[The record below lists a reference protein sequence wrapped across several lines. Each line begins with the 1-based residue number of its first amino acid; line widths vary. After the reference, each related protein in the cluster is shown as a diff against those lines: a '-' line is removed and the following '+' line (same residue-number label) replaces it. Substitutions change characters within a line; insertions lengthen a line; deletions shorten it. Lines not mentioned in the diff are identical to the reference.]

1 MSGQPQEMRYAD
13 DLEGLAYL
21 EGVMSRTGRIVGV
34 DGLTDYWRTV
44 IMALIAVAKRYAALP
59 DLVKRGA
66 R

>member
-1 MSGQPQEMRYAD
+1 MNDQPMRYAD

-21 EGVMSRTGRIVGV
+21 EGVLSRTARIRGI

-44 IMALIAVAKRYAALP
+44 ILALIAVAKKYAALP
-59 DLVKRGA
+59 DLVKRDA